1 MPFCKN
7 CGVEISIEQEEN
19 FNNLCP
25 DCIRLV
31 KYGKRRG
38 GGCIIFVGIWF
49 LIAGVPFVLIELII
63 PFTNEFYDF
72 QLYNLGIYGTIMII
86 GILIVYIGIRKRR
99 SFKTK

>member
-7 CGVEISIEQEEN
+7 CGVEISKDQEEN

-31 KYGKRRG
+31 NYGKRRG
-38 GGCIIFVGIWF
+38 GGCIVFVGIWF
-49 LIAGVPFVLIELII
+49 LIAGVPFVLMEII
-63 PFTNEFYDF
+63 VPFTNVYYDF
-72 QLYNLGIYGTIMII
+72 NPLSLGMYSIIMII

-99 SFKTK
+99 SFITK